1 MKLKQ
6 ITGLARLLDP
16 RFPTNLAILAMTAAV
31 GASGFIEQLISGSSF
46 LEAVGWGLTLG
57 FLTITTWAIG
67 RELDPD
73 NELSAFVGVP
83 LFLMSL
89 LFYDFYVIWPTLLVI
104 VALRIVNRS
113 NGLTATWLDSTAL
126 TIFAGWLVGSTGH
139 WEYGAAAA
147 LAFLLDAF
155 LPVPSR
161 RQFLFAVVMVLI
173 ILFWQLTTV
182 VDRAVGLPF
191 PMAEWIVAGVT
202 AVLFTTLIVLRS
214 NQIRSLGDAT
224 RLPLIPQRVQA
235 GQLLAL
241 VTGLLLLWQGAD
253 RLVALWSAMLGTS
266 LYRIYIIT
274 RGKI

>member
-16 RFPTNLAILAMTAAV
+16 RFPTNLAILAMSTAV
-31 GASGFIEQLISGSSF
+31 GAVGFIEQIVSGNRF
-46 LEAVGWGLTLG
+46 LEAVGWSLMLG
-57 FLTITTWAIG
+57 FLTISTWAIG
-67 RELDPD
+67 REVDPD
-73 NELSAFVGVP
+73 NELSAFVGVG
-83 LFLMSL
+83 LFLISL
-89 LFYDFYVIWPTLLVI
+89 LFYDYYVVWPVLLVI
-104 VALRIVNRS
+104 IALRIVNRS
-113 NGLTATWLDSTAL
+113 NGLTATWLDSAAL

-139 WEYGAAAA
+139 WAYGVAAA

-155 LPVPSR
+155 LLVPSR
-161 RQFLFAVVMVLI
+161 RQFLFAAVMVLI

-182 VDRAVGLPF
+182 ADRAVGLPF

-214 NQIRSLGDAT
+214 GYIRSQGDAT
-224 RLPLIPQRVQA
+224 RQPLIPQRVQA

-241 VTGLLLLWQGAD
+241 ATGFLFLWHGAD
-253 RLVALWSAMLGTS
+253 KLVALWSAMLGTS

-274 RGKI
+274 RGKT

>member
-1 MKLKQ
+1 MKLKE
-6 ITGLARLLDP
+6 ITGLVRLIDP
-16 RFPTNLAILAMTAAV
+16 RYPTNLAILAMATAV
-31 GASGFIEQLISGSSF
+31 GAVGFIGQLVSGNRF
-46 LEAVGWGLTLG
+46 LEALGWSLTLG
-57 FLTITTWAIG
+57 FLTISTWAIG
-67 RELDPD
+67 REVDPD
-73 NELSAFVGVP
+73 YELSAFVGVG
-83 LFLMSL
+83 LFLISL
-89 LFYDFYVIWPTLLVI
+89 LFYDYYVVWPVLLVI
-104 VALRIVNRS
+104 IALRIVNRS
-113 NGLTATWLDSTAL
+113 NGLTATWLDSAAL
-126 TIFAGWLVGSTGH
+126 TIFAGWLAGGTGH

-191 PMAEWIVAGVT
+191 PMAEWIVVVVT
-202 AVLFTTLIVLRS
+202 AILFISLLTLRS
-214 NQIRSLGDAT
+214 NHIRSLGDAT

-274 RGKI
+274 RGKT

>member
-67 RELDPD
+67 REVDPD
-73 NELSAFVGVP
+73 YELSAFVGVGF
-83 LFLMSL
+83 FLISL
-89 LFYDFYVIWPTLLVI
+89 LFYDFYVVWPALLVI
-104 VALRIVNRS
+104 IALRIVNRS
-113 NGLTATWLDSTAL
+113 NGLTATWLDSAAF

-139 WEYGAAAA
+139 WVYGIVAAV
-147 LAFLLDAF
+147 AFLLDAF

-161 RQFLFAVVMVLI
+161 RQFLFAAVMVLI
-173 ILFWQLTTV
+173 IMFWQLTTV

-202 AVLFTTLIVLRS
+202 AVLFTILLILRS

-224 RLPLIPQRVQA
+224 KRLLVPQRVQA

-241 VTGLLLLWQGAD
+241 ATGFLFLWHGAD
-253 RLVALWSAMLGTS
+253 KLVALWSAMLGTS